1 MKYFV
6 FLFGFLVCVP
16 LGSIA
21 ASSSRRVRVTL
32 FALLVFSSALTEMID
47 INFLS
52 REWYR
57 SMSRGL
63 GVSFVDLL
71 TMILLLSTL
80 ISARRERRQLYWPA
94 SLGLMLIYFGYSCL
108 SVATADPRIFG
119 VLELWKMLR
128 GVLPFIAVAWYVRS
142 ERDIAVFTSA
152 LGAVLLYEGGLV
164 LWARYFSGTWRAEGT
179 FPHPNFLAEYCAM
192 ASTFVLAMAFTP
204 VRPALRWFWAVA
216 WAFGALAVLLS
227 ISRMGLA
234 VLAVGTVGVLGY
246 AIRSQFSPARVAVV
260 LCFALLGFGM
270 VLRSYDQ
277 FASRHEF
284 MSELVERG
292 DGSAGRMMYYDMAVA
307 IAQRHP
313 LGIGLNNWSWWVS
326 ANADSFELDHVPY
339 PNTREPSYANHAV
352 FAHSLYAL
360 TLGELGW
367 PGMLIFT
374 VLWVQWLIIAG
385 RNLFVRSPNLMSTA
399 GVGIFFALVVLTLNN
414 LTECNFRSQHNF
426 IIANMLLGLSSAIWR
441 MDRSRAAPVPG
452 LRA

>member
-1 MKYFV
+1 MKYAVFV
-6 FLFGFLVCVP
+6 LGIFVVVP
-16 LGSIA
+16 FCTLISVQ
-21 ASSSRRVRVTL
+21 SRRVREVL
-32 FALLVFSSALTEMID
+32 FAALVFSSAFTEMID

-94 SLGLMLIYFGYSCL
+94 SLGLMLVYLGYSCL
-108 SVATADPRIFG
+108 SVATTDPQIFG

-128 GVLPFIAVAWYVRS
+128 GLLPFIAVAWYVRS

-204 VRPALRWFWAVA
+204 VRRSLRWFWAVA
-216 WAFGALAVLLS
+216 WVFGAVAVLLS

-234 VLAVGTVGVLGY
+234 VLAVGTVGVLGN

-260 LCFALLGFGM
+260 LCFVLLGGGM
-270 VLRSYDQ
+270 LLRSYDQ

-284 MSELVERG
+284 MSELVDRG
-292 DGSAGRMMYYDMAVA
+292 VGSAGRSMYYDIAA
-307 IAQRHP
+307 NIAQQRP

-326 ANADSFELDHVPY
+326 ANADSFDLDHVPY
-339 PNTREPSYANHAV
+339 PNTREPSYENHAV

-367 PGMLIFT
+367 PGMLVFSL
-374 VLWVQWLIIAG
+374 LWVQWLIVAG
-385 RNLFVRSPNLMSTA
+385 RNLFVRSPSLLSTA
-399 GVGIFFALVVLTLNN
+399 GVGVFFVLIVLTLNN
-414 LTECNFRSQHNF
+414 LTECSFRSQHIF

-441 MDRSRAAPVPG
+441 MDRNRTAPVQR